1 MTDHLFRE
9 SEPGFVKH
17 TAATKALA
25 VVPLLAPW
33 SLMGMSEV
41 GPAKMH
47 VSFQITMDFERI
59 NFNIACRWSMR
70 LQNGQ
75 SPRSPSTRYAFFM
88 HRDNCCLS

>member
-25 VVPLLAPW
+25 VIPLLAPW

-47 VSFQITMDFERI
+47 VSFQLTKGIGRTT
-59 NFNIACRWSMR
+59 
-70 LQNGQ
+70 L
-75 SPRSPSTRYAFFM
+75 
-88 HRDNCCLS
+88 